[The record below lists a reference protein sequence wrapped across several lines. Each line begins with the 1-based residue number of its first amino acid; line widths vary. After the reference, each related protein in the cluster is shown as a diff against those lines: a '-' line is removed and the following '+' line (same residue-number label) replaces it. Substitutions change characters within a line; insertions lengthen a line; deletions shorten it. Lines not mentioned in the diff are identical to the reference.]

1 VSTEPSQLKPETIF
15 RNVLSIYSPMA
26 MLAGMQLDVFTPLK
40 DGALT
45 AAELARA
52 LELPA
57 AKLETLLHSLVR
69 AELLT
74 VDAGRFAN
82 TPEANAFLVR
92 GRTGYLGSSHEL
104 YADLWANLLKLAGSI
119 RANAP
124 LGKHDFGKMSDAE
137 LGAFLR
143 GLHAGALV
151 TGAQLAKQY
160 GFERASALLDVGG
173 GSGGVAIAACQA
185 CPGLSAT
192 IVELPRVVPFA
203 AASVAEANL
212 SGRIRAA
219 AVDVTATPPDG
230 IFDVAVLRFFIQVLG
245 KDAARRALANV
256 GKALRSGGQLII
268 VGHILENSRL
278 SPPHTVGQSL
288 VMLTIY
294 EEGQAFTE
302 SEYRDWL
309 TAAGFLD
316 IHVQFGV
323 APSGAS
329 FMSACKA

>member
-1 VSTEPSQLKPETIF
+1 
-15 RNVLSIYSPMA
+15 M
-26 MLAGMQLDVFTPLK
+26 
-40 DGALT
+40 T
-45 AAELARA
+45 AAELAGA
-52 LELPA
+52 LGLQPE
-57 AKLETLLHSLVR
+57 KLEILLYSLVR

-92 GRTGYLGSSHEL
+92 GRAGYLGSSHEL
-104 YADLWANLLKLAGSI
+104 YADLWTNLLKLAGSI

-124 LGKHDFGKMSDAE
+124 LGKHDFDKMSDAE

-143 GLHAGALV
+143 GLHAGALA

-160 GFERASALLDVGG
+160 RFERAAALLDVGG
-173 GSGGVAIAACQA
+173 GAGGVAIAACQA

-212 SGRIRAA
+212 SGRIRTA

-245 KDAARRALANV
+245 KGRCPASAGKHRKGPSLRRTAYYRRAHFGKQSPVAATYPRPKPRDAYYLRVRAGVHRVRIPRLADSGRV
-256 GKALRSGGQLII
+256 LRHSRAVRCRPLRGKL
-268 VGHILENSRL
+268 
-278 SPPHTVGQSL
+278 
-288 VMLTIY
+288 
-294 EEGQAFTE
+294 
-302 SEYRDWL
+302 
-309 TAAGFLD
+309 
-316 IHVQFGV
+316 HVRTQGL
-323 APSGAS
+323 AS
-329 FMSACKA
+329 SS